1 MKTQTLDIKVKTHLI
16 KAFCR
21 PVLLYGIEAVHIN
34 KGYMTKLK
42 KHEGLLVKRT
52 LGLSKRSRHTKV
64 LMAVGLEPTEQTV
77 EKRKVKFMRDL
88 LNYQYTR
95 GLIELEL
102 AELQRNPRRQRV
114 LTPVEEVLD
123 ILGLG
128 PGISCDLFHTR
139 CSERLLAIDEGL
151 KKLRKDGM
159 VQSLKYCVDT
169 KQLELLRLLTKTY
182 AYVEFNDMYEDDE

>member
-1 MKTQTLDIKVKTHLI
+1 
-16 KAFCR
+16 
-21 PVLLYGIEAVHIN
+21 
-34 KGYMTKLK
+34 
-42 KHEGLLVKRT
+42 
-52 LGLSKRSRHTKV
+52 V
-64 LMAVGLEPTEQTV
+64 LMAVGLESTEQTV

-88 LNYQYTR
+88 LNYQYTP

-114 LTPVEEVLD
+114 LTPVKEVLD

-139 CSERLLAIDEGL
+139 CSERLLATEESL
-151 KKLRKDGM
+151 KKLRKDDM

-169 KQLELLRLLTKTY
+169 KQGELLRLLTKTY
-182 AYVEFNDMYEDDE
+182 AYVEFNDMYEDDVIGVY